1 MVLAWKMT
9 GNLIEYGRS
18 LNIKTTYFMKT
29 IKIIAVAVVL
39 FVALSFGVSKQIPPV
54 EKANEEVK
62 VAPHKLHGPI
72 GMSDE
77 DQF

>member
-1 MVLAWKMT
+1 
-9 GNLIEYGRS
+9 
-18 LNIKTTYFMKT
+18 MKT

-39 FVALSFGVSKQIPPV
+39 FVALSFATSNNVLPV

-62 VAPHKLHGPI
+62 IAPHKLHGPI